1 MKINKKHILIS
12 IILVIISYFL
22 FRDYRVDYCNCNSY
36 IFEGNNPIIELRGDF
51 NLDLKNKII
60 VKQNNKLIKFSVSGQ
75 NIKLFS
81 KVRKTDTLEV
91 KIDKL
96 DFKIYDFKND
106 GWRTKYG
113 REKGKFECFLDEYK
127 IDTLQIKNAESST
140 ICIDRFNVYCGI
152 KSTTYY

>member
-1 MKINKKHILIS
+1 MKINKRHILIS
-12 IILVIISYFL
+12 IILLIISYFL

-81 KVRKTDTLEV
+81 KVRKTDILEV

-127 IDTLQIKNAESST
+127 IDSLQIKNAESST
-140 ICIDRFNVYCGI
+140 ICIDRFNVY
-152 KSTTYY
+152 

>member
-1 MKINKKHILIS
+1 MKINKRHVLIS
-12 IILVIISYFL
+12 IILLIISYFL

-60 VKQNNKLIKFSVSGQ
+60 VKQNNKLIKFSVTGQ

-106 GWRTKYG
+106 GWRTKFG

-140 ICIDRFNVYCGI
+140 ICIDRFNVY
-152 KSTTYY
+152 

>member
-1 MKINKKHILIS
+1 MKINTRHILIS
-12 IILVIISYFL
+12 IILLIISYFL

-60 VKQNNKLIKFSVSGQ
+60 VKQNNKLIKYSVSGQ

-140 ICIDRFNVYCGI
+140 ICIDRFNVY
-152 KSTTYY
+152 

>member
-1 MKINKKHILIS
+1 MKINKRHVLIS
-12 IILVIISYFL
+12 IILLIISYFSC
-22 FRDYRVDYCNCNSY
+22 RDYRVDYCNCNSY

-60 VKQNNKLIKFSVSGQ
+60 VKQNNKLIKFSVTGQ

-106 GWRTKYG
+106 GWRTKFG

-140 ICIDRFNVYCGI
+140 ICIDRFNVY
-152 KSTTYY
+152 

>member
-1 MKINKKHILIS
+1 MKINTRHILIS

-127 IDTLQIKNAESST
+127 IDKLQIKNAESST
-140 ICIDRFNVYCGI
+140 ICIDRFNVY
-152 KSTTYY
+152 

>member
-1 MKINKKHILIS
+1 MKINKRHLLIS
-12 IILVIISYFL
+12 IILLIISYFL
-22 FRDYRVDYCNCNSY
+22 IRDYRVDYCNCNSY

-140 ICIDRFNVYCGI
+140 ICIDRFNVY
-152 KSTTYY
+152 

>member
-1 MKINKKHILIS
+1 MKINKRHILIS
-12 IILVIISYFL
+12 IILLIISYFL
-22 FRDYRVDYCNCNSY
+22 IRDYRVDYCNCNSY

-51 NLDLKNKII
+51 NLDLKSKII

-75 NIKLFS
+75 NIKLLT
-81 KVRKTDTLEV
+81 KVRKTDTIEV

-96 DFKIYDFKND
+96 DFKIYDFKNY

-127 IDTLQIKNAESST
+127 IDTLQIKNAESLT
-140 ICIDRFNVYCGI
+140 ICIDRFDVN
-152 KSTTYY
+152 

>member
-1 MKINKKHILIS
+1 MKINKRHILIS
-12 IILVIISYFL
+12 IILLIISYFL
-22 FRDYRVDYCNCNSY
+22 ITDYRVDYCNCNSY

-140 ICIDRFNVYCGI
+140 ICIDRFNVY
-152 KSTTYY
+152 

>member
-1 MKINKKHILIS
+1 MA
-12 IILVIISYFL
+12 
-22 FRDYRVDYCNCNSY
+22 
-36 IFEGNNPIIELRGDF
+36 
-51 NLDLKNKII
+51 II

-140 ICIDRFNVYCGI
+140 ICIDRFNVY
-152 KSTTYY
+152 

>member
-1 MKINKKHILIS
+1 MKINTRHILIS
-12 IILVIISYFL
+12 IILLIISYFL

-81 KVRKTDTLEV
+81 KIRKTDTLEV

-140 ICIDRFNVYCGI
+140 ICIDRFNVY
-152 KSTTYY
+152 

>member
-1 MKINKKHILIS
+1 MKINTRHILIS
-12 IILVIISYFL
+12 IILLIISYFL

-140 ICIDRFNVYCGI
+140 ICIDRFNVY
-152 KSTTYY
+152 

>member
-1 MKINKKHILIS
+1 MKINTRHILIS
-12 IILVIISYFL
+12 IILLIISYFL
-22 FRDYRVDYCNCNSY
+22 IRDYRVDYCNCNSY

-140 ICIDRFNVYCGI
+140 ICIDRFNVY
-152 KSTTYY
+152 

>member
-1 MKINKKHILIS
+1 MKINKRHILIS
-12 IILVIISYFL
+12 IILLIISYFL
-22 FRDYRVDYCNCNSY
+22 IRDYRVDYCNCNSY

-140 ICIDRFNVYCGI
+140 ICIDRFNVY
-152 KSTTYY
+152 

>member
-1 MKINKKHILIS
+1 MKINKRHILIS
-12 IILVIISYFL
+12 IILLIISYFL
-22 FRDYRVDYCNCNSY
+22 IRDYRVDYCNCNSY

-75 NIKLFS
+75 NIKLLT
-81 KVRKTDTLEV
+81 KVRKTDTIEV

-140 ICIDRFNVYCGI
+140 ICIDRFNVY
-152 KSTTYY
+152 